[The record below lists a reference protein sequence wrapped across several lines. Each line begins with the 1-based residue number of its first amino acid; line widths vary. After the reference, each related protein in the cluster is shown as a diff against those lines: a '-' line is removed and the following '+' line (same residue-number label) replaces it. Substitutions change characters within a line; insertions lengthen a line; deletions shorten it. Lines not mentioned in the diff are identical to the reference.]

1 MCLGWIESSS
11 LCYIVGLLY
20 MCLGWIESSSLCLGW
35 MLLGRLAVH
44 VSGLDR
50 K

>member
-20 MCLGWIESSSLCLGW
+20 MCLGT
-35 MLLGRLAVH
+35 LLQCRFTVH
-44 VSGLDR
+44 VPGLDR